1 MRVSLWERPAQ
12 RVALMSLKEG
22 ERKGCLKKRINEL
35 ALATGP
41 GFSIIVKKKEQVRDA
56 GCNTRS
62 FEKR

>member
-12 RVALMSLKEG
+12 RVALMPSEEG
-22 ERKGCLKKRINEL
+22 ERKRRSKKRRINEL

-41 GFSIIVKKKEQVRDA
+41 DFSIIVKKKKQVQRGPYA
-56 GCNTRS
+56 RL